1 MPPRKKTE
9 STKEITEKPKREKRS
24 SKHKVVAVITP
35 DGIQGAFQSEVKRPL
50 IAHLPIKSSEIKFH
64 DQLFVYD
71 PNPPG
76 QFEAF
81 DAAELDPFS
90 EKQSYE
96 PIEIAT
102 NQEKKEE
109 NITLKE
115 EYSENSNE
123 FISVDTKKQNTT
135 QQNTSPQVV
144 SKKEYGPTK
153 LLVQFSNSK
162 HTQVLPNETDL
173 ACFWCCDFFKTRP
186 CVIPLKVIDGVW
198 NVYGNFCTP
207 QCCMAYLL
215 SELMDTHTRWERI
228 ALLNCLYKDSVNTRI
243 YPAPNRECLQRFGGP
258 ISTQDFRA
266 ICESQQIRVDV
277 HLPPMVS
284 ILASMDTKPIDFY
297 ETNIRSTANNP
308 YQSSLPKMDD
318 TTNTLKLKRSK
329 PLKDKE
335 NTLDS
340 CLNIMMKS

>member
-1 MPPRKKTE
+1 MPPRKKTIVAE
-9 STKEITEKPKREKRS
+9 EDVPVKEKREKKA
-24 SKHKVVAVITP
+24 SKHKVVAVITA
-35 DGIQGAFQSEVKRPL
+35 DGIQGGFQPEVKRPL

-90 EKQSYE
+90 EKQNYE
-96 PIEIAT
+96 PAEKNTDTDESYKSSQIKPLNDFVAIE
-102 NQEKKEE
+102 EKKVTPQ
-109 NITLKE
+109 IQ
-115 EYSENSNE
+115 
-123 FISVDTKKQNTT
+123 VQTT
-135 QQNTSPQVV
+135 SR
-144 SKKEYGPTK
+144 KEYGPTK
-153 LLVQFSNSK
+153 LLVQFSSTK
-162 HTQVLPNETDL
+162 HTQELPNETDL
-173 ACFWCCDFFKTRP
+173 ACFWCCDSFKGRP
-186 CVIPLKVIDGVW
+186 CVIPLKVVDTTW
-198 NVYGNFCTP
+198 HVYGNFCTP

-215 SELMDTHTRWERI
+215 SEIIDTHTRWERI
-228 ALLNCLYKDSVNTRI
+228 ALLNCLYKDSVNGRI

-258 ISTQDFRA
+258 ISIDDFRS
-266 ICESQQIRVDV
+266 ICESQRIRVDV

-297 ETNIRSTANNP
+297 ETTIRTTNTNP
-308 YQSSLPKMDD
+308 YQSNVQKVDD
-318 TTNTLKLKRSK
+318 TMQSLKLKRSK

-340 CLNIMMKS
+340 CLNIMIKA